1 MNCSPQGPLSMGFS
15 RQEGCSGLP
24 VFSPGDLHNPGIEP
38 RSPSLQVDSLPAK
51 SQGKPKNTRVGRLS
65 LLQQIFPPRNQT
77 GSEVIVTKSC
87 STLCNP
93 MDYRVH
99 GILQARILKW
109 VAFPFSGASSKPR
122 DQNQI
127 SRIAGRFLTSWSK
140 RKSDSMNRTKAML
153 RS

>member
-1 MNCSPQGPLSMGFS
+1 MLSCICLFATLWTIQSMGFS
-15 RQEGCSGLP
+15 KPGYWSGLP
-24 VFSPGDLHNPGIEP
+24 CPSPGDLPNPGIEP
-38 RSPSLQVDSLPAK
+38 WSPTLQVVPSPAEPP
-51 SQGKPKNTRVGRLS
+51 GKPKNTTVGRLS

-127 SRIAGRFLTSWSK
+127 SRIAGRFLTS
-140 RKSDSMNRTKAML
+140 
-153 RS
+153 